1 MTDKY
6 KNNKGKCFD
15 KDLKKSE
22 MHKPKEYNET
32 LLDYCNPGTGDKCYD
47 EVNTKENAHTN
58 SSAVLQV
65 WLVDNKIK
73 WLK

>member
-1 MTDKY
+1 
-6 KNNKGKCFD
+6 
-15 KDLKKSE
+15 